1 MNRQIDLNSD
11 MGEGYGVWNM
21 GHDLALLDY
30 ISSTNIACG
39 WHAGDARRMRN
50 LVAAAVAKKCPH
62 WCSPGFTRP
71 KWFWATRNGHY
82 S

>member
-1 MNRQIDLNSD
+1 MNKKIDLNSD

-21 GHDLALLDY
+21 GHDLELLNY

-50 LVAAAVAKKCPH
+50 LVRRQSQKMCALALILVYQ
-62 WCSPGFTRP
+62 T
-71 KWFWATRNGHY
+71 
-82 S
+82 